1 MLRYLDIH
9 SITPRYVFA
18 IWIEWASFKHFPTL
32 KHH

>member
-1 MLRYLDIH
+1 MLKYLDIH

-18 IWIEWASFKHFPTL
+18 IWIEWASFKHFPML